1 MIDTYL
7 INMVFWVT
15 TFAVVGAILQMKAKA
30 FGITIGLG
38 GVMYTLLSAVQDA
51 VNAGPTLLDYFP
63 FPAAEALIIPSWFI
77 SVLLFIVSMTVSFA
91 VERSVH
97 QPTF

>member
-7 INMVFWVT
+7 INMVFWITV
-15 TFAVVGAILQMKAKA
+15 FAVAGAILQMKTKA

-51 VNAGPTLLDYFP
+51 VNAGPTILDYFP

-77 SVLLFIVSMTVSFA
+77 SILLFVVSMVVSFT

>member
-15 TFAVVGAILQMKAKA
+15 TFAVIGAILQMKAKA

-38 GVMYTLLSAVQDA
+38 GVMYTLLSAIQDA
-51 VNAGPTLLDYFP
+51 VNAGPTMLDYLP
-63 FPAAEALIIPSWFI
+63 FPAAEALVIPSWFI
-77 SVLLFIVSMTVSFA
+77 SILLLIVSMTVSFA

-97 QPTF
+97 QPSF